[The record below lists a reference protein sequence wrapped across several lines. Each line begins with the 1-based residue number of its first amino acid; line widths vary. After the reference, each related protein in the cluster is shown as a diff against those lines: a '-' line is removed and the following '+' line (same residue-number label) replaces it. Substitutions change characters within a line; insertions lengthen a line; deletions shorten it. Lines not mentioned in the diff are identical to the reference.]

1 MATTAE
7 HVDSLPAQGFRHE
20 ALLYA
25 GADGFVEGTLP
36 WIGDAVAA
44 QEPIL
49 VVVSAAKIARLRE
62 ELGAAAAQRVT
73 FADMA
78 EVGVNPARIIPAWR
92 EFVDAHV
99 GRGRRLRG
107 IGEPIWA
114 QRSPAELVECQRHE
128 ALLNFAF
135 AGVED
140 FWLLCPYDVD
150 ALEPDVIDKAHHSHP
165 VVVADGS
172 PRDSSTYHDLPA
184 LAAPFAEPLPAPP
197 PGADEL
203 PFASGTLAA
212 VRQRVK
218 LRAEAAGLPVAR
230 AGDLVLAVNEVAT
243 NSIRH
248 GGGGGTLRIWQD
260 ADALICQIS
269 DAGRIADPLAGRRR
283 PDRGQSGGHG
293 LWLCNQICDLVQLRT
308 FATGSVVRLHTRRGL

>member
-1 MATTAE
+1 
-7 HVDSLPAQGFRHE
+7 V
-20 ALLYA
+20 
-25 GADGFVEGTLP
+25 DGFVDGTLP
-36 WIGDAVAA
+36 WIRDAVTA

-62 ELGAAAAQRVT
+62 ELGAAGA
-73 FADMA
+73 
-78 EVGVNPARIIPAWR
+78 
-92 EFVDAHV
+92 
-99 GRGRRLRG
+99 
-107 IGEPIWA
+107 
-114 QRSPAELVECQRHE
+114 
-128 ALLNFAF
+128 
-135 AGVED
+135 ED

-150 ALEPDVIDKAHHSHP
+150 ALEADVIDKAHHSHP

-172 PRDSSTYHDLPA
+172 SRDSSTYRDLPA
-184 LAAPFAEPLPAPP
+184 VAAPFAEPLPDPP

-212 VRQRVK
+212 VRRLVK
-218 LRAEAAGLPVAR
+218 LRADAAGLLVAR

-248 GGGGGTLRIWQD
+248 GGGGGMLRIWQD
-260 ADALICQIS
+260 ADALICQIT

-283 PDRGQSGGHG
+283 PASGQSGGHG

-308 FATGSVVRLHTRRGL
+308 FATGSVVRLHTRRGF